1 MLESFL
7 SVESAWFFGGVL
19 SFIIISRILRYGRM
33 LLFANNVLVQCLKLL
48 ANISSDV
55 ALAKVIKY
63 KALEDSGIPEEQI
76 EAIKSVDE
84 QTLKNWKI
92 STIAAFITTFPKQYR
107 GMLRFYDWDG
117 AMKVLDDIYKKEGN
131 MKLKNGK

>member
-7 SVESAWFFGGVL
+7 SVESMWFFGGVL
-19 SFIIISRILRYGRM
+19 SFIVISRILRYGRM

-76 EAIKSVDE
+76 EAIKTVDE
-84 QTLKNWKI
+84 QALKNWKI

-117 AMKVLDDIYKKEGN
+117 AMKVLDDIYKKEEN
-131 MKLKNGK
+131 MNLKNGK